1 MPSRFTRRQILVTGA
16 GAATASLVA
25 APTVAQGWRP
35 SKPVRVVVGDGP
47 GGGTDQVC
55 RVFTEYMS
63 KKLGQTVLADNKSG
77 ANGVVAATELKNS
90 ASDGYTLLYIVSSAL
105 MTQKILYKSLPYDT
119 GKDFQ
124 PVGACPVAGLALV
137 VHNSIGATNLKEF
150 VDFARK
156 NPTSMGTYGAGSLA
170 HIGVAAIEKQFGLS
184 FSTVHYRGGAPM
196 WADLAGGSIH
206 AAIGGGA
213 GAQNVV
219 DMGKGKAV
227 AIQGRNRLLKLPD
240 VPTFLELGATE
251 RGLSLMGHTCMMA
264 PAAAPENIVDL
275 YSELMVESGRDEAT
289 WQKFLTVG
297 AEERPIS
304 RAQLKKWIV
313 EEGPIWAELTAGL
326 GLTPS

>member
-1 MPSRFTRRQILVTGA
+1 MQSRFTRRQILATGA
-16 GAATASLVA
+16 GAATASLLG
-25 APTVAQGWRP
+25 APAIAQDWRP
-35 SKPVRVVVGDGP
+35 TKPVRVIVGDGP

-90 ASDGYTLLYIVSSAL
+90 PADGYSLMYIVSSAL
-105 MTQKILYKSLPYDT
+105 MTQKVLYKSLPYDHA
-119 GKDFQ
+119 KDFQ

-137 VHNSIGATNLKEF
+137 VNNSTGATNLKEF
-150 VDFARK
+150 IDFAKK
-156 NPTSMGTYGAGSLA
+156 NPASIGTYGAGSLA
-170 HIGVAAIEKQFGLS
+170 HLGVAAIEKEYGVT

-196 WADLAGGSIH
+196 WADLAGGSVH

-219 DMGKGKAV
+219 DMGKAKAV
-227 AIQGRNRLLKLPD
+227 AIQGRNRLLKMPD
-240 VPTFLELGATE
+240 VPTFLELGAKE

-264 PAAAPENIVDL
+264 PAGVPENIVEL
-275 YSELMVESGRDEAT
+275 YSKLMVESGQDEAT
-289 WQKFLTVG
+289 WQRFLIVG
-297 AEERPIS
+297 AEEKPIG

-313 EEGPIWAELTAGL
+313 EEGPIWAELTAAL
-326 GLTPS
+326 GVTPS